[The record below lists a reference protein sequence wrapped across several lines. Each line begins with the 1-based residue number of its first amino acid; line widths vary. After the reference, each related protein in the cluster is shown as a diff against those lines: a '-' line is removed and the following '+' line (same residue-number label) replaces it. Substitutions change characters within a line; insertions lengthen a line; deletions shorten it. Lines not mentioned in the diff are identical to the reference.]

1 MSNPSRAVGFA
12 ANRKTRGGNFSV
24 VRFWKNRDDA
34 DSRQFTGGVMVNLS
48 FQFQKKRSIVS
59 IVVGCLF
66 ALAALC
72 AGPSSASADAGFS
85 GKVTDLSLAPLAGVS
100 VQLLDLSG
108 NSIAAPVT
116 TGTDGSY
123 SYGGISAGSGVP
135 AGSYRVQFKTTEVGN
150 SAPSVYYSNK
160 LSLADSDTLVLTDQ
174 VVTTGVNAVIGAWG
188 EIGGKAI
195 DAAFVGIAGVQ
206 VSICDLNGL
215 PIAGLPTA
223 VTKADGSYVIGGV
236 LPATQAYKVKFT
248 GNAAYVGQWY
258 NTALSNTA
266 GAIPVNVV
274 AYATTSVTQV
284 LQAVPTLSVAGRVTN
299 ALGAPIPNIVVS
311 FFTSDLLHLYTST
324 TLADGTYSISGAP
337 AGVYMVTFQDN
348 AASVYRKQ
356 YYNLKFSLST
366 ANTITISTGVPAT
379 NINAVLAAYIPIIS
393 GFSVPAVSNAL
404 TVTGISV
411 SAAVPAG
418 VSGYLLTESPTAP
431 TVATAGWS
439 ATAPTSYTF
448 ASGGAKT
455 LYAWAKGVA
464 GDISAGVSQPLTITL
479 PPVLT
484 VGLSGTGFGSV
495 NSVPNGIACANG
507 SASGCSATF
516 PLGSANLTATVSGG
530 SVFAG
535 WTGICNGSGLT
546 CSATFSTDTVVSAI
560 FNLAP
565 VALIGSTGYATLQAA
580 YDAATTGQLIQVAEG
595 VLTGSLT
602 AAHNVTVTIAGGY
615 LSDYSAQP
623 SDTTLNGQIFLRS
636 GEVKFLKMNVK

>member
-1 MSNPSRAVGFA
+1 
-12 ANRKTRGGNFSV
+12 
-24 VRFWKNRDDA
+24 
-34 DSRQFTGGVMVNLS
+34 MVNLS
-48 FQFQKKRSIVS
+48 FQFQKKRRILSTL
-59 IVVGCLF
+59 VGCLF

-85 GKVTDLSLAPLAGVS
+85 GKVTDLSLAPLAGIS

-108 NSIAAPVT
+108 NSIAAPAT
-116 TGTDGSY
+116 TGADGSY
-123 SYGGISAGSGVP
+123 SISAIP
-135 AGSYRVQFKTTEVGN
+135 AGSYRVQFKTTDVGS
-150 SAPSVYYSNK
+150 SALPVYYSNK
-160 LSLADSDTLVLTDQ
+160 LSLADSDILTLADL

-188 EIGGKAI
+188 EIGGKVT
-195 DAAFVGIAGVQ
+195 DAALVGIAGIQ
-206 VSICDLNGL
+206 VNICDLSGQ
-215 PIAGLPTA
+215 PIANLPTA
-223 VTKADGSYVIGGV
+223 VTRADGSYVIGGIS
-236 LPATQAYKVKFT
+236 PATQAYKVKFT

-274 AYATTSVTQV
+274 AYATTSVTQI
-284 LQAVPTLSVAGRVTN
+284 LQAVPSLSVTGKVTN
-299 ALGAPIPNIVVS
+299 ALGAPLAGMVV
-311 FFTSDLLHLYTST
+311 FLYDANLNFYPVGGVLTQ
-324 TLADGTYSISGAP
+324 ADGSYAISGIAN
-337 AGVYMVTFQDN
+337 GVYGAVFSEPTN
-348 AASVYRKQ
+348 TIYHKQ
-356 YYNLKFSLST
+356 YYSLKSARPAPS
-366 ANTITISTGVPAT
+366 ITVSSVPAT
-379 NINAVLAAYIPIIS
+379 NINAVLVAYTPVIS

-464 GDISAGVSQPLTITL
+464 GDISAGVSQSLTITL

-516 PLGSANLTATVSGG
+516 PLGSADLTATVSGG

-535 WTGICNGSGLT
+535 WTGICSGSGLT
-546 CSATFSTDTVVSAI
+546 CSATFSTDTAVSAI

-602 AAHNVTVTIAGGY
+602 AAHNVTVTVAGGY